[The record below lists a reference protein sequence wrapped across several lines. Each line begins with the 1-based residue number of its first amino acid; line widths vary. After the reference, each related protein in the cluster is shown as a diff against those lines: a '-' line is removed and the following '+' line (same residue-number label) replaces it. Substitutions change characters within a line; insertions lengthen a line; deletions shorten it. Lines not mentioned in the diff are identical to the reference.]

1 MISNN
6 TLCNTINKTA
16 TLRAIEEAISFK
28 CMEPLRGNFVT
39 VQQAVYTSGG
49 GSVLYHSFHLILRH
63 LEVIYDQ
70 SKKEKVPAVIADN
83 YNFYFKYE

>member
-16 TLRAIEEAISFK
+16 THGAIEETISLK
-28 CMEPLRGNFVT
+28 CTEPLRGNFVT

-49 GSVLYHSFHLILRH
+49 GSVHHYPFVLQFRC

-70 SKKEKVPAVIADN
+70 SKKKMLPVIADN
-83 YNFYFKYE
+83 YNFKFKYG